1 MNMIETFSE
10 LCDKVYE
17 ECAEIYV
24 YLSEE
29 EYEKDNSDID
39 ERLHDLM
46 LYGKCVHFMI
56 SEFGEC
62 ILDEKF
68 PIDDDEYFYLS
79 DYDNYKLLK
88 YYVEPTTYE
97 RWDGKIVTTN
107 VYHALI
113 SK

>member
-1 MNMIETFSE
+1 MIETYTE

-24 YLSEE
+24 YFDEE
-29 EYEKDNSDID
+29 EYDKDPSDID
-39 ERLHDLM
+39 ERLSNLM
-46 LYGKCVHFMI
+46 IYGKCVHFMI

-68 PIDDDEYFYLS
+68 PLDDEYWGLD

-88 YYVEPTTYE
+88 YYVEPRTYK
-97 RWDGKIVTTN
+97 RWDGETVTTN
-107 VYHALI
+107 AYHALI
-113 SK
+113 SKE